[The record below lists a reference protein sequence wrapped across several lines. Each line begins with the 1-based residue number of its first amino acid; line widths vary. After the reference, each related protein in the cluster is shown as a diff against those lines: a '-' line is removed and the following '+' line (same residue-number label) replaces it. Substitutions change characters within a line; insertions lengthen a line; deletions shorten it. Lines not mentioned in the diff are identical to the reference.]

1 MQIED
6 FNQHILINVFSFLD
20 KYDAN
25 NLRMVN
31 KFFKEDVDAIE
42 KIKPFNK
49 PIYRQDKDGF
59 STILTKTFTYK
70 SFGPQER
77 ITWAE
82 DRTARNNSFRY
93 IIYMIDDFGGNPYFF
108 KDKLEVSSIM
118 NSYYTFREGYKNQL
132 EKKLKEK
139 PIYKKN
145 TFIIKGK
152 NGAKVTNPWKKF

>member
-1 MQIED
+1 MAIQD
-6 FNQHILINVFSFLD
+6 FNQNILANVCSFLD

-49 PIYRQDKDGF
+49 PIYRQNKDGF
-59 STILTKTFTYK
+59 SKILTKTFSYK
-70 SFGPQER
+70 SFGPQENL
-77 ITWAE
+77 TWAE
-82 DRTARNNSFRY
+82 DRTARNNSCRY
-93 IIYMIDDFGGNPYFF
+93 IIYMIDDFGGFPHFF
-108 KDKLEVSSIM
+108 KDKSEVSSIM
-118 NSYYTFREGYKNQL
+118 NSYYTFREGYKNQKEFL

-145 TFIIKGK
+145 TFLY
-152 NGAKVTNPWKKF
+152 KVKNPWKKV